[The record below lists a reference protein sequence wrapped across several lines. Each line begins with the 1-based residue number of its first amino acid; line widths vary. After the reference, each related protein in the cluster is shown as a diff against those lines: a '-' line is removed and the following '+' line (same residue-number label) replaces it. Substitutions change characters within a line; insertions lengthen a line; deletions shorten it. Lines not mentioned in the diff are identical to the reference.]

1 MTHEVPQPD
10 DPFATSEARIRA
22 GRAIR
27 DIGHAVVGH
36 HAPDELLDEV
46 ADTLN
51 SLSGRLDGRTRRTRA
66 PENFQQRNKETQVQD
81 GGTFTT
87 YPDRPYSGTASPL
100 GLDLRVVRDGDE
112 VVAHFELRAAHEG
125 APTRSH
131 GGIVSAVI
139 DDVFGF
145 VLQLNQLMGFTGEL
159 TVRYEAG
166 TPIGRPLQ
174 LRARMERKEGR
185 KIFMTGEL
193 LDGETRTASA
203 RAIFIERTN
212 V

>member
-1 MTHEVPQPD
+1 MTQEVTQHD
-10 DPFATSEARIRA
+10 DPFAISEARVRA

-27 DIGHAVVGH
+27 DISHAVVGH
-36 HAPDELLDEV
+36 HAPDALLDEV
-46 ADTLN
+46 AETLN
-51 SLSGRLDGRTRRTRA
+51 ALSSRLTGLTPRTRE
-66 PENFQQRNKETQVQD
+66 PENFQQRNNEAQVQD

-87 YPDRPYSGTASPL
+87 YPDRPYSGTASPV
-100 GLDLRVVRDGDE
+100 GLDLRV
-112 VVAHFELRAAHEG
+112 G

-145 VLQLNQLMGFTGEL
+145 VLQLNQVMGFTGEL

-174 LRARMERKEGR
+174 LRARMESKEGR
-185 KIFMTGEL
+185 KIFMTGEI
-193 LDGETRTASA
+193 LDGETRTATA